1 MRTASEITSVLQS
14 QVGSGLR
21 ASGPAG
27 VVRDTSLAARSDGAH
42 MPAGAGEARN
52 PEAAEYLRAEA
63 SVAGPGQPRA
73 CERRYPGRPE
83 QVAQVRAFLAGVL
96 AGCPAAADAILL
108 ANELASN
115 AVRHSDSRLPRGEF
129 RVRAEICAEQSVR
142 VEVADAGGRWA
153 GSGSESE
160 PGCEEWPGG
169 RGLLIVEAIASSWGV
184 TGDETGRTVW
194 FVIGWNAG

>member
-14 QVGSGLR
+14 QAGGGLL
-21 ASGPAG
+21 ASGPGG
-27 VVRDTSLAARSDGAH
+27 VVRGNDPAARRDGAH
-42 MPAGAGEARN
+42 MPAGVGEARN
-52 PEAAEYLRAEA
+52 QEAAEFLHAEA
-63 SVAGPGQPRA
+63 CRAGPGHSRA

-96 AGCPAAADAILL
+96 AGCPAAADVILL

-115 AVRHSDSRLPRGEF
+115 AVRHSDSRLPCGEF
-129 RVRAEICAEQSVR
+129 RVRAEICDEQSVR
-142 VEVADAGGRWA
+142 VEVTDAGGHWA
-153 GSGSESE
+153 ESGSKTE
-160 PGCEEWPGG
+160 PGCEAWPGG

-194 FVIGWNAG
+194 FATGWNAG